1 MDNKMIFMGSNSA
14 RVIIECHG
22 GRARVTFNKG
32 ETAIIPE
39 SEAGIMKAELLA
51 RGWIQAPA

>member
-1 MDNKMIFMGSNSA
+1 MTNKTIFIGTNSE

-39 SEAGIMKAELLA
+39 SEAEIMKAELLV